1 MGNFKATFRRRLR
14 RIPEI
19 LREWVWLGHYMKR
32 YWLTIVF
39 YIFIGIVGV
48 GMGLVM
54 TMAQRSLINAVTAEN
69 KVIRDILT
77 AASVAI
83 ALAVSQIF
91 VKAVSSWVSA
101 NISIRV
107 INEIREDIFNKII
120 VSRWDALCS
129 YHSGDIINRLE
140 GDVGS
145 VAGGVISFL
154 PNLVTGLTQFIGA
167 FIIIMVYDPLMAVFA
182 LASAPVLVFSARPMM
197 KIMRKHNEK
206 MRDVNGRI
214 LSFNEEVFQNIQLV
228 KAFSLGSDYCKNLR
242 ILLQEYRKIRLDY
255 TKISILVSIVMG
267 FIGLVAGYS
276 CYAWGVYRLF
286 IGAIEY
292 GDMTMFIQ
300 LSGTLSSAFSSLVHI
315 VPSAVSIATCAGRVM
330 EVTSLPAETD
340 ADAETA
346 TEMCYIAQDQ
356 GVRISFKNVQFTYK
370 DAEEPVLQNVTF
382 DVEPG
387 QVAAF
392 VGPSGGGKTTVLR
405 LMLGLL
411 SPQEGS
417 IEVIAKDGSLS
428 VPVSESTR
436 RLCSYVPQGN
446 SIFSGTVESNLRA
459 VAPHATEEEIIE
471 ALKLADAWEFISE
484 LPDTYRTKLSERGLN
499 FSEGQLQRLSIARAI
514 LRNAPILIMDE
525 ATSAL
530 DVDTEA
536 RVLKNLMT
544 ANPRRICL
552 ITTHR
557 ASMLEYSDLVFRV
570 EGNGSFHR
578 VAAEDVGFVTG

>member
-1 MGNFKATFRRRLR
+1 MRKLK
-14 RIPEI
+14 RIFGI
-19 LREWVWLGHYMKR
+19 LREHLKEWIWLGGYMKR
-32 YWLTIVF
+32 YWLTIAF

-48 GMGLVM
+48 VMGLVM
-54 TMAQRSLINAVTAEN
+54 SLAQRDLIDAVTATN
-69 KVIRDILT
+69 KILGDIIA

-91 VKAVSSWVSA
+91 IRAASTWVSA
-101 NISIRV
+101 HISIRV
-107 INEIREDIFNKII
+107 INEIREDIFNRVI

-129 YHSGDIINRLE
+129 YHSGDLINRLE
-140 GDVGS
+140 GDVNS
-145 VAGGVISFL
+145 VASGVITFL
-154 PNLVTGLTQFIGA
+154 PNLITGLSQFIGA
-167 FIIIMVYDPLMAVFA
+167 FIIIMVNDPLMAVFA
-182 LASAPVLVFSARPMM
+182 LLSAPILVISARPMM

-228 KAFSLGSDYCKNLR
+228 KAFSLGADYCKNLR
-242 ILLQEYRKIRLDY
+242 TLLQEYRKIRLDY
-255 TKISILVSIVMG
+255 TKISVVVSIVMG
-267 FIGLVAGYS
+267 LLGLIAGYS
-276 CYAWGVYRLF
+276 CYAWGVYRLYLGRITF
-286 IGAIEY
+286 GQ
-292 GDMTMFIQ
+292 MSLFLQ
-300 LSGTLSSAFSSLVHI
+300 LSGTLSSAFSALVRL
-315 VPSAVSIATCAGRVM
+315 VPAAVSTATCAGRVM
-330 EVTSLPAETD
+330 EVTGLPCETD
-340 ADAETA
+340 EDAP
-346 TEMCYIAQDQ
+346 IAAELRQVAAEQ
-356 GVRISFKNVQFTYK
+356 GVRVRFTDVSFTYK
-370 DAEEPVLQNVTF
+370 DAQEPVLKKVSFT
-382 DVEPG
+382 VEPG

-417 IEVIAKDGSLS
+417 IDVIAADGSLS
-428 VPVSESTR
+428 ASVSESTR

-446 SIFSGTVESNLRA
+446 SIFSGTVESNLRS
-459 VAPHATEEEIIE
+459 VAPDATEEDIIN
-471 ALKLADAWEFISE
+471 ALKVADAWEFVSE
-484 LPDTYRTKLSERGLN
+484 LPDTYHTKLSERGLN
-499 FSEGQLQRLSIARAI
+499 FSEGQLQRLSIARAV

-544 ANPRRICL
+544 ENPHRICL

-570 EGNGSFHR
+570 EGDGSFRR
-578 VAAEDVGFVTG
+578 VSAEDIGFVLG

>member
-1 MGNFKATFRRRLR
+1 MRKLK
-14 RIPEI
+14 RIFGI
-19 LREWVWLGHYMKR
+19 LREHLKEWIWLGGYMKR
-32 YWLTIVF
+32 YWLTIAF
-39 YIFIGIVGV
+39 YILIGIMGV
-48 GMGLVM
+48 AMGLVM
-54 TMAQRSLINAVTAEN
+54 SLAQRDLIDAVTATN
-69 KVIRDILT
+69 KILGDIIA

-91 VKAVSSWVSA
+91 IRAASTWVSA
-101 NISIRV
+101 HISIRV
-107 INEIREDIFNKII
+107 INEIREDIFNRVI

-129 YHSGDIINRLE
+129 YHSGDLINRLE
-140 GDVGS
+140 GDVNS
-145 VAGGVISFL
+145 VASGVITFL
-154 PNLVTGLTQFIGA
+154 PNLITGISQFVGA
-167 FIIIMVYDPLMAVFA
+167 FIIIMVNDPLMAVFA
-182 LASAPVLVFSARPMM
+182 LFSAPILVISARPMM

-228 KAFSLGSDYCKNLR
+228 KAFSLGADYCKNLR
-242 ILLQEYRKIRLDY
+242 TLLQEYRKIRLDY
-255 TKISILVSIVMG
+255 TKVSVVVSIVMG
-267 FIGLVAGYS
+267 LLGLIAGYS
-276 CYAWGVYRLF
+276 CYAWGVYRLYLGR
-286 IGAIEY
+286 ITY
-292 GDMTMFIQ
+292 GQMSLFLQ
-300 LSGTLSSAFSSLVHI
+300 LSGTLSSAFSALVRL
-315 VPSAVSIATCAGRVM
+315 VPAAVSTATCAGRVM
-330 EVTSLPAETD
+330 EVTGLPCETD
-340 ADAETA
+340 EDAPIA
-346 TEMCYIAQDQ
+346 TELCRAATEQ
-356 GVRISFKNVQFTYK
+356 GVRVRFSDVSFTYK
-370 DAEEPVLQNVTF
+370 DAQEPVLKNVSFT
-382 DVEPG
+382 VEPG

-417 IEVIAKDGSLS
+417 IDVIAADGSLS
-428 VPVSESTR
+428 ASVSESTR
-436 RLCSYVPQGN
+436 RLCAYVPQGN
-446 SIFSGTVESNLRA
+446 SIFSGTVESNLRS
-459 VAPHATEEEIIE
+459 VAPDATEEDIIN
-471 ALKLADAWEFISE
+471 ALKVADAWEFISE

-544 ANPRRICL
+544 ANPHRICL

-570 EGNGSFHR
+570 EGDGSFRR
-578 VAAEDVGFVTG
+578 VSAEDIGFVLG

>member
-1 MGNFKATFRRRLR
+1 MRKLK
-14 RIPEI
+14 RIFGI
-19 LREWVWLGHYMKR
+19 LREHLKEWIWLGGYMKR
-32 YWLTIVF
+32 YWLTIAF

-48 GMGLVM
+48 AMGLVM
-54 TMAQRSLINAVTAEN
+54 SLAQRDLIDAVTATN
-69 KVIRDILT
+69 KILGDIIA

-91 VKAVSSWVSA
+91 IRAASTWISA
-101 NISIRV
+101 HISIRV
-107 INEIREDIFNKII
+107 INEIREDIFNRVI

-129 YHSGDIINRLE
+129 YHSGDLINRLE
-140 GDVGS
+140 GDVNS
-145 VAGGVISFL
+145 VASGVITFL
-154 PNLVTGLTQFIGA
+154 PNLITGLSQFIGA
-167 FIIIMVYDPLMAVFA
+167 FIIIMVNDPLMAMFA
-182 LASAPVLVFSARPMM
+182 LLSAPILVISARPMM

-228 KAFSLGSDYCKNLR
+228 KAFSLGADYCKNLR
-242 ILLQEYRKIRLDY
+242 TLLQEYRKIRLDY
-255 TKISILVSIVMG
+255 TKISVVVSIVMG
-267 FIGLVAGYS
+267 LLGLIAGYS
-276 CYAWGVYRLF
+276 CYAWGVYRLYLGRITF
-286 IGAIEY
+286 GQ
-292 GDMTMFIQ
+292 MSLFLQ
-300 LSGTLSSAFSSLVHI
+300 LSGTLSSAFSALVRL
-315 VPSAVSIATCAGRVM
+315 VPAAVSTATCAGRVM
-330 EVTSLPAETD
+330 EVTGLPCETD
-340 ADAETA
+340 EDAP
-346 TEMCYIAQDQ
+346 IAAELRQVAAEQ
-356 GVRISFKNVQFTYK
+356 GVRVRFTDVSFTYK
-370 DAEEPVLQNVTF
+370 DAQEPVLKKVSFT
-382 DVEPG
+382 VEPG

-417 IEVIAKDGSLS
+417 IDVIAADGSLS
-428 VPVSESTR
+428 ASVSESTR

-446 SIFSGTVESNLRA
+446 SIFSGTVESNLRS
-459 VAPHATEEEIIE
+459 VAPDATEEDIIN
-471 ALKLADAWEFISE
+471 ALKVADAWEFVSE
-484 LPDTYRTKLSERGLN
+484 LPDTYHTKLSERGLN
-499 FSEGQLQRLSIARAI
+499 FSEGQLQRLSIARAV

-544 ANPRRICL
+544 ENPHRICL

-570 EGNGSFHR
+570 EGDGSFRR
-578 VAAEDVGFVTG
+578 VSAEDIGFVLG

>member
-1 MGNFKATFRRRLR
+1 MRKLK
-14 RIPEI
+14 RIFGI
-19 LREWVWLGHYMKR
+19 LREHLKEWIWLGGYMKR
-32 YWLTIVF
+32 YWLTIAF

-48 GMGLVM
+48 VMGLVM
-54 TMAQRSLINAVTAEN
+54 SLAQRDLIDAVTATN
-69 KVIRDILT
+69 KILGDIIA

-91 VKAVSSWVSA
+91 IRAASTWVSA
-101 NISIRV
+101 HISIRV
-107 INEIREDIFNKII
+107 INEIREDIFNRVI

-129 YHSGDIINRLE
+129 YHSGDLINRLE
-140 GDVGS
+140 GDVNS
-145 VAGGVISFL
+145 VASGVITFL
-154 PNLVTGLTQFIGA
+154 PNLITGLSQFIGA
-167 FIIIMVYDPLMAVFA
+167 FIIIMVNDPLMAVFA
-182 LASAPVLVFSARPMM
+182 LLSAPILVISARPMM

-228 KAFSLGSDYCKNLR
+228 KAFSLGADYCKNLR
-242 ILLQEYRKIRLDY
+242 TLLQEYRKIRLDY
-255 TKISILVSIVMG
+255 TKISVVVSIVMG
-267 FIGLVAGYS
+267 LLGLIAGYS
-276 CYAWGVYRLF
+276 CYAWGVYRLYLGRITF
-286 IGAIEY
+286 GQ
-292 GDMTMFIQ
+292 MSLFLQ
-300 LSGTLSSAFSSLVHI
+300 LSGTLSSAFSALVRL
-315 VPSAVSIATCAGRVM
+315 VPAAVSTATCAGRVM
-330 EVTSLPAETD
+330 EVTGLPCETD
-340 ADAETA
+340 EDAP
-346 TEMCYIAQDQ
+346 IAAELRQVAAEQ
-356 GVRISFKNVQFTYK
+356 GVRVRFTDVSFTYK
-370 DAEEPVLQNVTF
+370 DAQEPVLKKVSFT
-382 DVEPG
+382 VEPG

-417 IEVIAKDGSLS
+417 IDVIAADGSLS
-428 VPVSESTR
+428 ASVSESTR

-446 SIFSGTVESNLRA
+446 SIFSGTVESNLRS
-459 VAPHATEEEIIE
+459 VAPDATEEDIIN
-471 ALKLADAWEFISE
+471 ALKVADAWEFVSE
-484 LPDTYRTKLSERGLN
+484 LPDTYHTKLSERGLN
-499 FSEGQLQRLSIARAI
+499 FSEGQLQRLSIARAV

-544 ANPRRICL
+544 ENPHRICL

-570 EGNGSFHR
+570 EGDGSFHR
-578 VAAEDVGFVTG
+578 VSAEDIGFVLG

>member
-1 MGNFKATFRRRLR
+1 MRKLK
-14 RIPEI
+14 RIFGI
-19 LREWVWLGHYMKR
+19 LREHLKEWIWLGGYMKR
-32 YWLTIVF
+32 YWLTIAF

-48 GMGLVM
+48 AMGLVM
-54 TMAQRSLINAVTAEN
+54 SLAQRDLIDAVTATN
-69 KVIRDILT
+69 KILGDIIA

-91 VKAVSSWVSA
+91 IRAASTWISA
-101 NISIRV
+101 HISIRV
-107 INEIREDIFNKII
+107 INEIREDIFNRVI

-129 YHSGDIINRLE
+129 YHSGDLINRLE
-140 GDVGS
+140 GDVNS
-145 VAGGVISFL
+145 VASGVITFL
-154 PNLVTGLTQFIGA
+154 PNLITGLSQFIGA
-167 FIIIMVYDPLMAVFA
+167 FIIIMVNDPLMAVFA
-182 LASAPVLVFSARPMM
+182 LLSAPILVISARPMM

-228 KAFSLGSDYCKNLR
+228 KAFSLGADYCKNLR
-242 ILLQEYRKIRLDY
+242 TLLQEYRKIRLDY
-255 TKISILVSIVMG
+255 TKISVVVSIVMG
-267 FIGLVAGYS
+267 LLGLIAGYS
-276 CYAWGVYRLF
+276 CYAWGVYRLYLGRITF
-286 IGAIEY
+286 GQ
-292 GDMTMFIQ
+292 MSLFLQ
-300 LSGTLSSAFSSLVHI
+300 LSGTLSSAFSALVRL
-315 VPSAVSIATCAGRVM
+315 VPAAVSTATCAGRVM
-330 EVTSLPAETD
+330 EVTGLPCETD
-340 ADAETA
+340 EDAP
-346 TEMCYIAQDQ
+346 IAAELRQVAAEQ
-356 GVRISFKNVQFTYK
+356 GVRVRFTDVSFTYK
-370 DAEEPVLQNVTF
+370 DAQEPVLKKVSFT
-382 DVEPG
+382 VEPG

-417 IEVIAKDGSLS
+417 IDVIAADGSLS
-428 VPVSESTR
+428 ASVSESTR

-446 SIFSGTVESNLRA
+446 SIFSGTVESNLRS
-459 VAPHATEEEIIE
+459 VAPDATEEDIIN
-471 ALKLADAWEFISE
+471 ALKVADAWEFVSE
-484 LPDTYRTKLSERGLN
+484 LPDTYHTKLSERGLN
-499 FSEGQLQRLSIARAI
+499 FSEGQLQRLSIARAV

-544 ANPRRICL
+544 ENPHRICL

-570 EGNGSFHR
+570 EGDGSFRR
-578 VAAEDVGFVTG
+578 VSAEDIGFVLG